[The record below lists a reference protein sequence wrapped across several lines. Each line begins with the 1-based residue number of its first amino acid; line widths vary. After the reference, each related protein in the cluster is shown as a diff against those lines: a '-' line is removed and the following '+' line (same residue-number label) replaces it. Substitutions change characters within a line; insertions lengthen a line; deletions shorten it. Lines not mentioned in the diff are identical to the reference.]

1 MMIDI
6 LEDIFSKT
14 VYFISKVKHLKLHY
28 PELWNEIV
36 FKANELKIN
45 NYPEMAFL
53 HYVWYPEN
61 FNSIYCKYS
70 GKLRR
75 YRKDQRK
82 LTYCERTCQCFKEQ
96 TMIRLNKTY
105 ETNMKEIGFKY
116 QISSPLIQEE
126 NKRKHKEIYGVEY
139 SAQRP
144 EFQQTILNTNMKK
157 YGKSR
162 ASCLREYQEKAIK
175 TRAENDVIFGLI
187 NDKESL
193 EYCLQRYSVKE
204 LSVILGASHSS
215 VQKAATKFEINFRK
229 RSRTAKSASK
239 YELEILDWLKDLKI
253 NFKHNNHT
261 ALGRKELDFWF
272 PQHNFAI
279 EFQGTFWHGH
289 ESMFKETDIHPITKI
304 PISEIREND
313 KFKANLCKE
322 KGIDLICIWEFD
334 WKLNKDEIKKQ
345 ILDKLGLV

>member
-1 MMIDI
+1 
-6 LEDIFSKT
+6 
-14 VYFISKVKHLKLHY
+14 
-28 PELWNEIV
+28 
-36 FKANELKIN
+36 
-45 NYPEMAFL
+45 
-53 HYVWYPEN
+53 
-61 FNSIYCKYS
+61 
-70 GKLRR
+70 
-75 YRKDQRK
+75 
-82 LTYCERTCQCFKEQ
+82 
-96 TMIRLNKTY
+96 
-105 ETNMKEIGFKY
+105 
-116 QISSPLIQEE
+116 
-126 NKRKHKEIYGVEY
+126 
-139 SAQRP
+139 
-144 EFQQTILNTNMKK
+144 MKK